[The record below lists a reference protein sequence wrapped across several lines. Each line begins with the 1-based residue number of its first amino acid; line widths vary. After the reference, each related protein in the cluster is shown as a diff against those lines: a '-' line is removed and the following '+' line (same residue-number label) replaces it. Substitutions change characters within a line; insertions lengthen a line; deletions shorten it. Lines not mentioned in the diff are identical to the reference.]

1 MTAPPA
7 RTPAPAVVQPML
19 PGCGELP
26 AEPRRRR
33 TRLAQ
38 LAIRLGRIP
47 RVTDLPDIAN
57 YQPQETR

>member
-1 MTAPPA
+1 MTA
-7 RTPAPAVVQPML
+7 RPAPGSAPML

-26 AEPRRRR
+26 ANPPRRRRR

-47 RVTDLPDIAN
+47 RIHDLPDIAN
-57 YQPQETR
+57 YQPKETR

>member
-1 MTAPPA
+1 MPSTPPTTGQLA
-7 RTPAPAVVQPML
+7 L

-26 AEPRRRR
+26 AAAPSRRR

-47 RVTDLPDIAN
+47 RIHDLPDIAN
-57 YQPQETR
+57 YQPEEAS